1 MQKRPSSPHPH
12 PSPRTRTCLTDRS
25 GRQLIEQIKAN
36 EADLDELDFTDSTW
50 HLNEEQAFI
59 LAEALMTPNTVVKKL
74 DLAMNQT
81 LGDDGKVAISELL
94 LDNLNCVETFTLA
107 GCDLQDAG
115 AEVFSEQMHSNTSCQ
130 SMDLS
135 WNELTDDAI
144 PALSSML
151 QANSTLS
158 ELDLTGNKFTKDGF
172 STFSKSLKE
181 CSLKRLVLASMAP
194 GDDGLSALADG
205 LSANAALEELDLEE
219 VEVSDASRAAL
230 TKLLEANKKVA
241 ITGVDP
247 PIERPTA
254 GPEPEPEPKPKPKP
268 KKREKLKFDA
278 QGNIIKEVTGTINH
292 LGDKNLGEVGKGEG
306 FLGVLAQW
314 RDTEVL

>member
-1 MQKRPSSPHPH
+1 
-12 PSPRTRTCLTDRS
+12 
-25 GRQLIEQIKAN
+25 
-36 EADLDELDFTDSTW
+36 
-50 HLNEEQAFI
+50 
-59 LAEALMTPNTVVKKL
+59 
-74 DLAMNQT
+74 
-81 LGDDGKVAISELL
+81 
-94 LDNLNCVETFTLA
+94 
-107 GCDLQDAG
+107 
-115 AEVFSEQMHSNTSCQ
+115 
-130 SMDLS
+130 MDMS
-135 WNELTDDAI
+135 YNELTDDAI

-151 QANSTLS
+151 QANSTLA

-172 STFSKSLKE
+172 STFSKSLKD